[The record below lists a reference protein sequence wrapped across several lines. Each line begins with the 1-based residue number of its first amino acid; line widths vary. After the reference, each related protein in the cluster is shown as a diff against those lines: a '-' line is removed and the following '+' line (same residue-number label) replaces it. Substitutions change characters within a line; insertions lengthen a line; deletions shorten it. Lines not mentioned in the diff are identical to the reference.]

1 MTKQLNILFIPFP
14 VVGRVNGSVGV
25 AEVLIAAG
33 HSVTFAVNHH
43 WLGRLTKYGIREV
56 LLDDTDT
63 LSTETSSRDFIKSFS
78 QQLVKSQI
86 VSSLSPLE
94 KVRTKGKMY
103 QDRVDKVLR
112 LDRHIEKMLIDLK
125 PDCVILDQFV
135 AIPSVVL
142 SGIPFVNS
150 NSVAPLSMWDDPR
163 TPPPSSGN

>member
-1 MTKQLNILFIPFP
+1 MKKQLNILFIPFP

-43 WLGRLTKYGIREV
+43 WLGRLTKYGIREA

-63 LSTETSSRDFIKSFS
+63 SSQDFIKSFS

-94 KVRTKGKMY
+94 KARTRGKKY
-103 QDRVDKVLR
+103 QDRVDKVLK
-112 LDRHIEKMLIDLK
+112 LDKHIEKMLIDLK

-142 SGIPFVNS
+142 SGIPFVNLS
-150 NSVAPLSMWDDPR
+150 SVAPLSMWDDPR
-163 TPPPSSGN
+163 TPPPASGN